1 MHTPASYVCSGTSTN
16 STTALDDTDW
26 WTAYILVILTG
37 TLASIDGL
45 CKRCHP
51 ELLQAFWLF
60 FNLLC
65 LSYLLCDS
73 IQHLSRFMEW
83 MWSECELIV
92 SFSMLT
98 LVIPVAPGLLLIL
111 MTHAELCKYFNKC
124 SDYPTCHQHCKPSS
138 QELALC
144 FRYIEIKVWSL
155 TYWARSNYR
164 KEISQSLQQQWGAL
178 PFSQPEVLEEDLSL
192 AAFVRISQHG
202 MEITEKVFWVPGWS
216 EDLRGSFTATIFL
229 WLKQSYLCHLESL
242 MVMTL
247 SFYPRVSQ
255 KNMSDERLC
264 NLLLENC
271 VLCFTASL
279 LIIMDMSCLK
289 WSLIS
294 GFQMCFPTIWVTII
308 FAVNFSRKNQTEF
321 NFVQTSSVCL
331 NGQSITFMIRLS
343 QNEILIEW
351 CCHFRELCFF

>member
-1 MHTPASYVCSGTSTN
+1 MRK
-16 STTALDDTDW
+16 LWWTDW

-37 TLASIDGL
+37 TLASMVSVRDVTL
-45 CKRCHP
+45 SYCKR
-51 ELLQAFWLF
+51 FGYF

-242 MVMTL
+242 MVMTF

-255 KNMSDERLC
+255 KTCLMNDSAIFSWKIVF
-264 NLLLENC
+264 C
-271 VLCFTASL
+271 VLQHLFSL
-279 LIIMDMSCLK
+279 
-289 WSLIS
+289 
-294 GFQMCFPTIWVTII
+294 
-308 FAVNFSRKNQTEF
+308 
-321 NFVQTSSVCL
+321 
-331 NGQSITFMIRLS
+331 
-343 QNEILIEW
+343 
-351 CCHFRELCFF
+351 